1 MMGPVLALGYF
12 DSLHLGHGKLIS
24 AAVKFASENNASVT
38 VATFEDGFLR
48 SVGRDEKEVF
58 LLRERKSILAKLGV
72 NDVCVFPADKEFL
85 SQTKEQFCGRIR
97 DIGPSAVFV
106 GADYRFGKNASGDAE
121 YLKNNLG
128 IPTFAVDIFTVDG
141 KKASTSTVR
150 ELINQGEIEQ
160 ANKLLTV
167 PYYISGNVV
176 EGRKDGRRMNLPTV
190 NITPE
195 EDKLLPKEGVYA
207 AMVSEGEKE
216 YLAVLNVGGHPT
228 FSDDKI
234 NVEAHIIGFDGNL
247 YGQNVSVC
255 PKRYLRDIKKFADK
269 EELKAQI
276 EIDIRKTKELLY
288 DQIRCCGQ
296 Q

>member
-1 MMGPVLALGYF
+1 MTGPVLALGYF

-24 AAVKFASENNASVT
+24 AAADFAAKNDLSVV

-48 SVGRDEKEVF
+48 HVGRDEKEVF
-58 LLRERKSILAKLGV
+58 LLRERKEVLKSIGV
-72 NDVCVFPADKEFL
+72 GDVCVFPADDTFL
-85 SQTKEQFCGRIR
+85 SQTKEEFCARIR
-97 DIGPSAVFV
+97 EMNPSAVFV

-128 IPTFAVDIFTVDG
+128 IPVFAVDILTVEG

-150 ELINQGEIEQ
+150 ELLKAGETEQ

-167 PYYISGNVV
+167 PYFISGDVV

-195 EDKLLPKEGVYA
+195 NDKLLPKAGVYA
-207 AMVSEGEKE
+207 ATVKADEKE
-216 YLAVLNVGGHPT
+216 YQAVLNVGGHPT
-228 FSDDKI
+228 FHDENI
-234 NVEAHIIGFDGNL
+234 NVEAHLIGFEGDL
-247 YGQNVSVC
+247 YGRFVSVF
-255 PKRYLRDIKKFADK
+255 PRTFLRDIKKFADK
-269 EELKAQI
+269 DELKAQI
-276 EIDIRKTKELLY
+276 EKDIRRTKEILY
-288 DQIRCCGQ
+288 DKIRCCGQ

>member
-24 AAVKFASENNASVT
+24 AAVKFAAENNASVT

-48 SVGRDEKEVF
+48 LVGRDEKEVF
-58 LLRERKSILAKLGV
+58 LLRERKPILAKMGV
-72 NDVCVFPADKEFL
+72 DDVCVFPADKEFL
-85 SQTKEQFCGRIR
+85 SQSKEQFCRRIR

-106 GADYRFGKNASGDAE
+106 GADYRFGKNAAGDAE

-150 ELINQGEIEQ
+150 ELIKKGEIEQ
-160 ANKLLTV
+160 ANILLTV
-167 PYYISGNVV
+167 PYFISGNVV
-176 EGRKDGRRMNLPTV
+176 EGRRDGRRMNLPTV

-195 EDKLLPKEGVYA
+195 EEKLLPREGVYA
-207 AMVSEGEKE
+207 ATVNAEGKE

-228 FSDDKI
+228 FFDDKI
-234 NVEAHIIGFDGNL
+234 NVEAHIINFNGDL
-247 YGQNVSVC
+247 YGQNVSVY
-255 PKRYLRDIKKFADK
+255 PHNYLREIKKFNDK
-269 EELKAQI
+269 EDLKEQI
-276 EIDIRKTKELLY
+276 EKDIRKTKEILY
-288 DQIRCCGQ
+288 DKIRCCGQ